1 MAGEVTLLE
10 QAKLITNPQSQ
21 KIVNVFAL
29 EYVVNALMTYT
40 GGVAGFFYPWAV
52 ADVLPTVAPRD
63 FNADFTGD
71 MGHSSNYALP
81 WKNYGGKLTID
92 EALEKGNPTGAM
104 RQQLMQLQAIAKQ
117 WANHIFKG
125 TGGTQVYGIDL
136 FLSNFF
142 TSQVVNGSSTTAH
155 GDLLTMDLMDTAF
168 NKLTKG
174 PNTAIFC
181 TQKVRDR
188 LSYLA
193 RTNAAGQQNIFW
205 APDTFGNKVMTYNGV
220 PVYCM
225 IDDLTGTD
233 ILPPTEADGAASNN
247 DTSSLYIVNFG
258 DDDVHAF
265 SPDPGDIM
273 QIKYSSAEQ
282 NGTQNNIT
290 RILKNAGV
298 VVEKPRSAVRIKF
311 LKDSVT

>member
-10 QAKLITNPQSQ
+10 QAKLITNPQAQ
-21 KIVNVFAL
+21 KIVNVFAM
-29 EYVVNALMTYT
+29 EFIVNALMPYT
-40 GGVAGFFYPWAV
+40 GGVSGFYYPWTV
-52 ADVLPTVAPRD
+52 MDLLPTVAPRD

-71 MGHSSNYALP
+71 HGKSSNYALP

-92 EALEKGNPTGAM
+92 EALTKGNPTGAS

-125 TGGTQVYGIDL
+125 TGGTQVYGLDL

-142 TSQVVNGSSTTAH
+142 TNQIVNSGSTAAN
-155 GDLLTMDLMDTAF
+155 GDLLTMDMMDSAF
-168 NKLTKG
+168 NKITKG

-181 TQKVRDR
+181 TQKIKDR

-205 APDTFGNKVMTYNGV
+205 TEDKFGNKVESYNSV
-220 PVYCM
+220 PIYCM
-225 IDDLTGTD
+225 IDPLTGAD
-233 ILPPTEADGAASNN
+233 ILPSTEADYNSGNST
-247 DTSSLYIVNFG
+247 TSSLYVVNFG
-258 DDDVHAF
+258 DDEVHAF
-265 SPDPGDIM
+265 SPDPSDIM
-273 QIKYSSAEQ
+273 QVKFSSAEQ
-282 NGTQNNIT
+282 NGTQNDIT

-298 VVEKPRSAVRIKF
+298 VMETPRSAVRIKF